1 MVSNIL
7 PKSMFGWSIFRI
19 SLAQGD
25 RHRRKVIKNAN
36 AEKTDASEDTST
48 TEFDDSKPDL
58 VVTNVQGVEV
68 KRVP

>member
-7 PKSMFGWSIFRI
+7 PKTMFGWSIFRI

-36 AEKTDASEDTST
+36 GDKTDASEDTNL
-48 TEFDDSKPDL
+48 TEFDGKP
-58 VVTNVQGVEV
+58 VFSPVNVQDVEV
-68 KRVP
+68 KRAP